1 MQESK
6 ECFGLKNGA
15 TELCEAIF
23 ELKAKLKKGCRV
35 DEITNEFLLGFEN
48 ANK

>member
-15 TELCEAIF
+15 TELFEVIF
-23 ELKAKLKKGCRV
+23 ELKAKLKEVLQNR
-35 DEITNEFLLGFEN
+35 
-48 ANK
+48 